1 MQPSTRPLFGTAHG
15 TRFWLNTDVC
25 GLICAT
31 LVYLLLWLALALV
44 HNTVLPP
51 ARSTAD
57 TALLVGF
64 DAIAVLALV
73 SHWRTMTTDPG
84 AVPLGAEPPPDY
96 DDDGS
101 SGTGALGFSDQLENG
116 TLSMSALGEA
126 HARRRRRA
134 LARTRECSR
143 CKGFRPERAYHCN
156 VCNRCVVK
164 MDHHC
169 PWYS

>member
-1 MQPSTRPLFGTAHG
+1 MQSSSRPLFGTAHG
-15 TRFWLNTDVC
+15 TRFWINTDVC
-25 GLICAT
+25 GLLCAT
-31 LVYLLLWLALALV
+31 LVYFLLWLASALV
-44 HNTVLPP
+44 HKTVLPP

-57 TALLVGF
+57 AALLISF
-64 DAIAVLALV
+64 DVIALLALV

-84 AVPLGAEPPPDY
+84 AVPHGAEPPPDY
-96 DDDGS
+96 DEDSGAGS
-101 SGTGALGFSDQLENG
+101 LGFSDKLESG

-134 LARTRECSR
+134 LARTRECNR

-169 PWYS
+169 PWYI